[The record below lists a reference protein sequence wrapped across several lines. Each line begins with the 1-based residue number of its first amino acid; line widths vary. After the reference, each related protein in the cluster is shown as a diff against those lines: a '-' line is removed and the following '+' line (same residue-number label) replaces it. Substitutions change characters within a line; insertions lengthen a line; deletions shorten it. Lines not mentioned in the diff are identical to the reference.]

1 MDKNISK
8 HGLYSGLEGKEA
20 SQRLG
25 VQFCGVLAIISNIIY
40 PGLYWGPLFV
50 DITLYGYR

>member
-1 MDKNISK
+1 MDKTMSK

-25 VQFCGVLAIISNIIY
+25 VLFCGVLAIISNIIH
-40 PGLYWGPLFV
+40 PGLYWGPLFM